1 MGDTSDD
8 FKIMAEMRIFV
19 NGYISRII
27 MVLCVYID
35 RQSQSCSK
43 NAAFFQK
50 RNTYWIVCYSSLL
63 LSLRGYGRG
72 ICYVLSCPTAQ
83 YPL

>member
-1 MGDTSDD
+1 MINYGRNENFREWIYFTDNYG
-8 FKIMAEMRIFV
+8 IVRI
-19 NGYISRII
+19 YILIARAK
-27 MVLCVYID
+27 VAV
-35 RQSQSCSK
+35 K